1 MKPTDQTSHQK
12 FLNGI
17 RFFNKFVLNQ
27 LTLRF
32 AGSKIGPFSK
42 LIHKGR
48 KSGIIF
54 HTPVV
59 ATYVGDV
66 VIIPLS
72 YGDKVDWLRN
82 ILAAGGCD
90 IVFNKKRMAL
100 THPEVI
106 SGEIAL
112 SFLPEKRR
120 RLFER
125 FNLEYFLKLQ
135 IVQDDFS

>member
-1 MKPTDQTSHQK
+1 MKPPKQSFHQK
-12 FLNGI
+12 FLNEI
-17 RFFNKFVLNQ
+17 RYFNKFVFNH

-48 KSGIIF
+48 KSGKTF

-59 ATYVGDV
+59 ATYNGEI

-72 YGDKVDWLRN
+72 YGDQVDWLKN
-82 ILAAGGCD
+82 ILVAGGCD
-90 IVFNKKRMAL
+90 IIFRKKRMTV

-112 SFLPEKRR
+112 SLLPEKRR
-120 RLFER
+120 KLFER
-125 FNLEYFLKLQ
+125 FNLVNFLKLQ

>member
-1 MKPTDQTSHQK
+1 MKPNPQSSHQK

-17 RFFNKFVLNQ
+17 RYFNKFVFNH

-48 KSGIIF
+48 KSGKIF

-72 YGDKVDWLRN
+72 YGDRVDWLRN
-82 ILAAGGCD
+82 ILATGGCE
-90 IVFNKKRMAL
+90 IIYRKKRI
-100 THPEVI
+100 TTTNPEVVT
-106 SGEIAL
+106 GEVVL
-112 SFLPEKRR
+112 SLLPEKRR
-120 RLFER
+120 HLFER
-125 FNLEYFLKLQ
+125 FKLEKLLKLQ
-135 IVQDDFS
+135 IIQDDFS